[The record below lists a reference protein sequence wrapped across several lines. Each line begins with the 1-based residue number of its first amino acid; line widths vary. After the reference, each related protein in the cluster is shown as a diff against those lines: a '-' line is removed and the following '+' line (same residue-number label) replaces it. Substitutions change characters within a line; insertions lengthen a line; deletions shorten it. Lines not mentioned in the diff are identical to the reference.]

1 MSHLPLPLEL
11 AQPVLLAD
19 DLDTQIRADAA
30 AIGYDPKSQL
40 CWGHRGGTS
49 CRNQSKS
56 TYNLVVIDLQLD
68 VQIDDVLN
76 F

>member
-19 DLDTQIRADAA
+19 DLDTQIRTDAA
-30 AIGYDPKSQL
+30 AAGYDPKTQL
-40 CWGHRGGTS
+40 CNGGRGGTS
-49 CRNQSKS
+49 CKNQSKS
-56 TYNLVVIDLQLD
+56 TYNLLVIDLQFD

-76 F
+76 N